1 MLYFS
6 LNYTPQKKGKKGK
19 ELKDSCVIMLPK
31 WCAKT
36 AWAAHAALGS
46 FGSPGLGMGQWGRG
60 WCLVGS
66 AWCRVLSAHP
76 RPFFFL
82 RNGEIKQ
89 GAGHF
94 FSVGRGLLLERG
106 VKKGCLS

>member
-1 MLYFS
+1 MPKRHGQPMLRS
-6 LNYTPQKKGKKGK
+6 AVLAPLG
-19 ELKDSCVIMLPK
+19 
-31 WCAKT
+31 W
-36 AWAAHAALGS
+36 AWASGAVAGAWWAVPGAGCFLLT
-46 FGSPGLGMGQWGRG
+46 PGL
-60 WCLVGS
+60 
-66 AWCRVLSAHP
+66 
-76 RPFFFL
+76 FFFL